1 MLAELIGFFFSSF
14 ATTLCLILFYSSY
27 KNLPQ
32 TSKQQQQQQQQNRP
46 GINKPSKKSIRRFA
60 RIVSFSLIKRNSDV
74 ISSDL
79 KTLIL

>member
-32 TSKQQQQQQQQNRP
+32 TSKQQQQQQQNRP
-46 GINKPSKKSIRRFA
+46 GINKPSKQSIRRFA